1 MKLLTDSYSSQA
13 VRARMYGWLAWIFLG
28 SITFLSAQNPGDPPP
43 GIPAKPDSWINDY
56 ADVLTMFEEQ
66 GLNKKLSQLE
76 SETST
81 QIFVAIFNR
90 IPENYALEDFTT
102 RLFEQWRPG
111 LAKENNGV
119 LLTVFIEDRRLR
131 IETGYGLEDV
141 LTDAQAGTVIREYIT
156 PHFRAQDYYQGIS
169 SGLDVII
176 SAVEGK
182 FQIPVR
188 RPRDRETISPLVIFI
203 LLFLL
208 LLFISS
214 IRRRST
220 TYSRRGARYSPWLFP
235 PVSGGRSRGGWSSG
249 GSRGWGS
256 SGGGGFSGGFGG
268 FSGGGGAS
276 GSW

>member
-1 MKLLTDSYSSQA
+1 MKLFTDSYNRQA
-13 VRARMYGWLAWIFLG
+13 VRAQMYGWLFWIFLG
-28 SITFLSAQNPGDPPP
+28 SITFLFAQNPGEPPP
-43 GIPAKPDSWINDY
+43 DIPAKPDSWINDY
-56 ADVLTMFEEQ
+56 ADVLTIFEEQ
-66 GLNKKLSQLE
+66 GLNKKLSELE
-76 SETST
+76 SATST
-81 QIFVAIFNR
+81 QIFVAIFSR
-90 IPENYALEDFTT
+90 LPENYALEDFTT

-119 LLTVFIEDRRLR
+119 LLTVFIEDRKLR

-188 RPRDRETISPLVIFI
+188 RRGRNNDDGFVRSVLLIILILS

-208 LLFISS
+208 
-214 IRRRST
+214 RRHST
-220 TYSRRGARYSPWLFP
+220 TYSRRGSRYSPWLFP
-235 PVSGGRSRGGWSSG
+235 PSGSGSRGGWRSG
-249 GSRGWGS
+249 GGSSWGS